1 MLQLVIVKETP
12 NFSFQYEYNF
22 KIKFSGKE
30 GAHFNGIPID
40 SILWKEN
47 SLISV

>member
-1 MLQLVIVKETP
+1 MLQLATGKETP
-12 NFSFQYEYNF
+12 NFFQYEYNF

-30 GAHFNGIPID
+30 GAHFSGIPID
-40 SILWKEN
+40 SILLKEN